1 MHVYVCEC
9 VTVCVCVNVCV
20 CVRVAY
26 LAQLRHS
33 KGHLDEFL
41 RCHAY
46 QDMNNVIMS

>member
-1 MHVYVCEC
+1 M
-9 VTVCVCVNVCV
+9 

-41 RCHAY
+41 RYQAC